1 LAEGKRESRELL
13 RYELRVVVVAGVVLA
28 VAQIDTLR
36 VVAALALLLPGG
48 EQLLHEVEHDTE
60 VLLLAK
66 CRGWSVSLSLMHR
79 LEIPKREA
87 ESRQ

>member
-1 LAEGKRESRELL
+1 
-13 RYELRVVVVAGVVLA
+13 VVVVVVVPA
-28 VAQIDTLR
+28 VAQIDALR
-36 VVAALALLLPGG
+36 SVVAALAALLLPGG
-48 EQLLHEVEHDTE
+48 EQLLHEVEHDAE

-66 CRGWSVSLSLMHR
+66 CRGRRVPLSLMHH